1 METDADRKAS
11 VRAPYPLQPSL
22 AVLLREGFHWF
33 MDRLNDE
40 ATAVGEPRLSAA
52 AAIVV
57 SHLHPEGSRAAEI
70 ARTMG
75 VTRQHVH
82 AVVRELRDAG
92 VVDTVPDPVSR
103 RDRLIV
109 PTAEGEIRRRRAVA
123 RIADLEAELAEFV
136 GATDLERLHA
146 VLDRI
151 WGSGAR

>member
-1 METDADRKAS
+1 M
-11 VRAPYPLQPSL
+11 PHPLQPSL

-40 ATAVGEPRLSAA
+40 ATAAGEPRLSAA

-57 SHLHPEGSRAAEI
+57 SHLHPEGSRAVEI

-92 VVDTVPDPVSR
+92 VVDTVPDPASR
-103 RDRLIV
+103 RDRLII
-109 PTAEGEIRRRRAVA
+109 PTAVGELRRRRAVG
-123 RIADLEAELAEFV
+123 RIADLEAELGALV
-136 GATDLERLHA
+136 GAADLARLHD

-151 WGSGAR
+151 WGSGAGRSERRGPA

>member
-1 METDADRKAS
+1 M
-11 VRAPYPLQPSL
+11 
-22 AVLLREGFHWF
+22 LLREGFHWF
-33 MDRLNDE
+33 MDRLNDG
-40 ATAVGEPRLSAA
+40 ATASGEPRLSAA

-57 SHLHPEGSRAAEI
+57 SHLHPDGSRAAEI

-92 VVDTVPDPVSR
+92 VVDTVPDPASR

-109 PTAEGEIRRRRAVA
+109 PTAEGELRRRRAVA
-123 RIADLEAELAEFV
+123 RIADLEAELGGLV
-136 GATDLERLHA
+136 GTADLGHLHD

-151 WGSGAR
+151 WGPTARRPGRSGPS